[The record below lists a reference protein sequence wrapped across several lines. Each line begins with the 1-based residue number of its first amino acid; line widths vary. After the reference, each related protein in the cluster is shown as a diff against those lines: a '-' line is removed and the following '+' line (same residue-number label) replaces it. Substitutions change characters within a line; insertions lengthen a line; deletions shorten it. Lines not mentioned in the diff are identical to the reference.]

1 VQKKENQT
9 KKKSNKK
16 NGQKIEL
23 NTEATHKGI
32 SGEISKK
39 KKQQPART

>member
-9 KKKSNKK
+9 KKKQQKK
-16 NGQKIEL
+16 MGKKL
-23 NTEATHKGI
+23 MNTEATHKGI